1 MSIRTNS
8 LTPWNG
14 VLAGF
19 GFIGERAHLPALF
32 SGRDD
37 IRLSG
42 IIDPCEARR
51 RKAKLL
57 LPDVPVFAGLEEF
70 FDSPAAARVD
80 FIDLCSPSALHAGQ
94 ALRALERGYHVLSEK
109 PLALDRA
116 SAEKL
121 REAAL
126 RTGKTLYPVHNYRH
140 APVLK
145 RVTELVRGGAIGALR
160 RVSMEIHRPSHAR
173 GVPEWDPHWR
183 RTLHWGGGGV
193 SVDHGA
199 HALYLICTWFN
210 LLPLRAGGE
219 LKCFGPSIRGWEG
232 TEEEAFIEATFPIG
246 GMARIFLS
254 WKSAARRIRISLLG
268 ESGAIFL
275 DDSRLEVSR
284 HAGPDTRPE
293 VTQEEHESHWGDAS
307 HAEWL
312 RGVGSEFLTAMESG
326 DILPRQTEIALQLAG
341 VHEELAMGRRTRPLM
356 KDSPMKTAVTA
367 VGQGAVVRRI
377 SEGSNGAVE
386 RKGVAS

>member
-8 LTPWNG
+8 QPPRNG

-37 IRLSG
+37 IRLSA
-42 IIDPCEARR
+42 IIDPCEGRR
-51 RKAKLL
+51 RKARLL
-57 LPDVPVFAGLEEF
+57 VPDVPTFAGLEEF
-70 FDSPAAARVD
+70 FESPVSSKVD

-94 ALRALERGYHVLSEK
+94 AIRALERGYHVLSEK
-109 PLALDRA
+109 PLALDRP

-121 REAAL
+121 RETAL

-145 RVTELVRGGAIGALR
+145 RVTELVRGGEIGALR
-160 RVSMEIHRPSHAR
+160 RVSIEIHRPTHAR

-199 HALYLICTWFN
+199 HALYLVCTWFN

-219 LKCFGPSIRGWEG
+219 LQCFGPALRGWEG
-232 TEEEAFIEATFPIG
+232 TEEEAYIEAAFPIG
-246 GMARIFLS
+246 GLARIFLS
-254 WKSAARRIRISLLG
+254 WKSASRRIRISLLG
-268 ESGAIFL
+268 ETGAIFL

-284 HAGPDTRPE
+284 YVSPDALPE
-293 VTQEEHESHWGDAS
+293 VTQEEHESRWGDAS
-307 HAEWL
+307 HSEWL
-312 RGVGSEFLTAMESG
+312 RGVGSEFLAAMESG
-326 DILPRQTEIALQLAG
+326 DVLPRQTEIALQMAA
-341 VHEELAMGRRTRPLM
+341 VHEELSNGRRLRRLPPEQQPRVV
-356 KDSPMKTAVTA
+356 SGGASGTAI
-367 VGQGAVVRRI
+367 RRI
-377 SEGSNGAVE
+377 SDIAKGSMD